1 MSGDNSAAQTVRDI
15 IEASRYLVLA
25 TADAAGRPWSSP
37 VYFAHIGFA
46 EFYWVSSPEATHSV
60 NIATR
65 PEVGIVVFDSQVAI
79 GAGQGVY
86 MSAAATLLE
95 NGEAARGIEAFS
107 ARSVAHGGREWTAQ
121 DVRPG
126 AGLRLYRAT
135 ADSYSILAKDGR
147 PDHRVPVPRGGPT

>member
-1 MSGDNSAAQTVRDI
+1 M
-15 IEASRYLVLA
+15 
-25 TADAAGRPWSSP
+25 
-37 VYFAHIGFA
+37 
-46 EFYWVSSPEATHSV
+46 
-60 NIATR
+60 
-65 PEVGIVVFDSQVAI
+65 AI

-147 PDHRVPVPRGGPT
+147 PDHRIAVRLGGPA

>member
-1 MSGDNSAAQTVRDI
+1 
-15 IEASRYLVLA
+15 
-25 TADAAGRPWSSP
+25 
-37 VYFAHIGFA
+37 
-46 EFYWVSSPEATHSV
+46 
-60 NIATR
+60 
-65 PEVGIVVFDSQVAI
+65 
-79 GAGQGVY
+79 

-95 NGEAARGIEAFS
+95 DGEAARGIEAFS

-147 PDHRVPVPRGGPT
+147 PDHRVPVPPGGPP

>member
-1 MSGDNSAAQTVRDI
+1 MSTDETPAQTVRDI

-37 VYFAHIGFA
+37 VYFAHIGFT
-46 EFYWVSSPEATHSV
+46 EFYWVSSPDVTHSV
-60 NIATR
+60 NIAVR
-65 PEVGIVVFDSQVAI
+65 PEVGIAIFDSQAAI

-95 NGEAARGIEAFS
+95 DGEAARGIEAFS

-147 PDHRVPVPRGGPT
+147 PDHRVPVPPGGPP